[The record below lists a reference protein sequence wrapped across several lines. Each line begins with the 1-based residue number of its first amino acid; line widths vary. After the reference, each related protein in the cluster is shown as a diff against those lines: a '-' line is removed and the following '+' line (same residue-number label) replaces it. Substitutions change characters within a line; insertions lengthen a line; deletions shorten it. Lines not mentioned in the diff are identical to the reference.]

1 MYRNFARYN
10 WKRMAHLQPY
20 VFQKYLSGNFYFF
33 LLALTKMQN
42 FIQNSTPMP
51 IKDAASIQKLFFQPF
66 TIVHFDKFF
75 LILLF
80 AIKQSSIKHTCFWVI
95 FFG

>member
-42 FIQNSTPMP
+42 FIQNSTN
-51 IKDAASIQKLFFQPF
+51 IYRTHANKGRGFYSK
-66 TIVHFDKFF
+66 TIFSALHNCAF
-75 LILLF
+75 
-80 AIKQSSIKHTCFWVI
+80 
-95 FFG
+95 